1 MAMWLRAS
9 ALLLGAA
16 VSFELEAQGM
26 AAAAEKAKQRRA
38 QQTANAPAKSYG
50 NDDLGSA
57 GAPVANDT
65 SIAPAA
71 AAPGDQSIE
80 ASMRAAGIDPTT
92 PQSKSLI
99 EALKYVGQAPPSS
112 SGRHERERS
121 AGAELARLRA
131 AQVRAM
137 SPDPKVRQ
145 AEQDLRAA
153 EAAAGRALIG
163 NPRVV
168 QVPQEQGIT
177 RHPGGGPTQKVV
189 TDPAAPFSNKG
200 QAGVDAAKAALDRA
214 KAEAAAREERERR
227 SRPQ

>member
-1 MAMWLRAS
+1 MWLRAS

-16 VSFELEAQGM
+16 LAFELEAQGM

-38 QQTANAPAKSYG
+38 QQAANAAAKSYG
-50 NDDLGSA
+50 NDDLGHA

-112 SGRHERERS
+112 SGRPERS

-168 QVPQEQGIT
+168 QVPQEQGIS
-177 RHPGGGPTQKVV
+177 RHPRGGPTQTVV